1 MPHYVDI
8 SPKIKA
14 WTRFVAF
21 DDGARAQVNNLASL
35 DIVHK
40 HIAIMP
46 DVHLGKGATVGSVI
60 PTKNAIIPSAV
71 GVDIG
76 CGMMAV
82 RTTLTAHQLPDD
94 LSSLRHAIEKAIPV
108 GFGKW
113 ADKTLPDIALKTWQ
127 TKLRKEYQMI
137 LNRHPA
143 LGFNR
148 KTGRRQINDVNH
160 LGTLGG
166 GNHFIEICLDDS
178 HQVWLML
185 HSGSRGVGNC
195 IGTYFI
201 ELAKTEMGR
210 LLGTLPDE
218 DLAYLSEGTQHFED
232 YFFAVNWAQ
241 TYARCNRDIMMQI
254 LTQVFTTQ
262 LQRPITTDLYA
273 VNCHHNYVSNER
285 HFNENLY
292 ITRKGAVSAK
302 KDELGIIPGS
312 MGAKSFIVRGLGNEE
327 SYCSCSHGAGRVMSR
342 NQAKKQ
348 INLAEHRRATQDVE
362 CRKDKAVL
370 DESPRAYKNIDDVMK
385 SQQDLVEVLFTL
397 KQILCV
403 KG

>member
-8 SPKIKA
+8 SPKIRA

-21 DDGARAQVNNLASL
+21 DDAAKAQVNNLASL
-35 DIVHK
+35 GIVPR
-40 HIAIMP
+40 HIAVMP

-60 PTKNAIIPSAV
+60 PTKKAIIPSAV

-82 RTTLTAHQLPDD
+82 RTTLAAHQLPDD
-94 LSSLRHAIEKAIPV
+94 LSRLRHAIEKAIPV

-113 ADKTLPDIALKTWQ
+113 TDDTLPDIALKTWQ
-127 TKLRKEYQMI
+127 SKLRKDYQLI

-148 KTGRRQINDVNH
+148 KTQRRLINDLHH

-166 GNHFIEICLDDS
+166 GNHFIEICLDET

-210 LLGTLPDE
+210 LLGTLPDA

-241 TYARCNRDIMMQI
+241 AYARCNRDIMMQTLMQV
-254 LTQVFTTQ
+254 LTTH
-262 LQRPITTDLYA
+262 LQKPIAADLYA
-273 VNCHHNYVSNER
+273 VNCHHNYVSKEK
-285 HFNENLY
+285 HFNDNLY
-292 ITRKGAVSAK
+292 ITRKGAVSAR

-342 NQAKKQ
+342 NQAKKE

-362 CRKDKAVL
+362 CRKDRAVL

-385 SQQDLVEVLFTL
+385 SQQDLVEVIFTL